1 MDFKSGGV
9 FLQRQRL
16 KELVS
21 EKYPF
26 KTPLAYVRTFG
37 CKQNENDGERI
48 KGILHSAG
56 FSFSETPENADI
68 IVYNTCAVRENAE
81 LKVFGILGEV
91 KHFKEKNPDLTVVL
105 CGCMASEEHIIEKI
119 KKTYKQVDIVFGTS
133 AINEFPRIL
142 SDYIENG
149 KFICD
154 KNEYQ
159 NYFSEASD
167 IVRSSDFTAGVPV
180 MYGCNNFC
188 TYCIVPY
195 VRGREQSRP
204 SSDILYEIK
213 SLVSKGYKEIML
225 LGQNVNSYGEG
236 LSEDIDFPRLLHKI
250 NEIEGDFRIRFMSS
264 HPKNATK
271 ELIDAIISCDK
282 ICKHFH
288 LPVQSGSDTILSA
301 MNRNY
306 TAENYLKVV
315 DYARN
320 KIPDFSFSTDI
331 IVGFPNESEE
341 DFEKTLDLMKKVRFD
356 SVFSFIYSKR
366 SGTKAALIEDKLTD
380 KEKSERMTRLLSLQR
395 EISTEHYKRFIGR
408 TLTVLAEEENSGKG
422 VVSGKS
428 DEFIIVEF
436 KGNKDL
442 IGQFVKV
449 KITDAHNWALYGEI
463 INI

>member
-21 EKYPF
+21 EKYPS

-56 FSFSETPENADI
+56 FSFSGTPENADI

-142 SDYIENG
+142 SDYIESR

-159 NYFSEASD
+159 NYFSSDND
-167 IVRSSDFTAGVPV
+167 IVRSSDFMAGVPV

-204 SSDILYEIK
+204 SSDIIGEIK
-213 SLVSKGYKEIML
+213 SLVSEGYKEIML

-288 LPVQSGSDTILSA
+288 LPVQSGSDEILSA

-306 TAENYLKVV
+306 TAENYLKIVR
-315 DYARN
+315 YARN

-366 SGTKAALIEDKLTD
+366 SGTKAALIEDKITD
-380 KEKSERMTRLLSLQR
+380 KEKSERMKRLLSLQR

-408 TLTVLAEEENSGKG
+408 TLTILAEEENSEKG
-422 VVSGKS
+422 IISGKS

>member
-1 MDFKSGGV
+1 MYK
-9 FLQRQRL
+9 QHL
-16 KELVS
+16 KDLIS
-21 EKYPF
+21 LKYRH
-26 KTPLAYVRTFG
+26 KTPLAFVRTFG

-48 KGILHSAG
+48 KGILSEAG
-56 FSFSETPENADI
+56 FSFCENPENADI

-91 KHFKEKNPDLTVVL
+91 KHFKEKNPDLTVIL
-105 CGCMASEEHIIEKI
+105 CGCMASEEHVIEKI
-119 KKTYKQVDIVFGTS
+119 KKTYKQVDIIFGTS
-133 AINEFPRIL
+133 AINELPRIL
-142 SDYIENG
+142 CEHLEKH

-154 KNEYQ
+154 TNEYE
-159 NYFSEASD
+159 NYFSEGNE
-167 IVRSSDFTAGVPV
+167 IVRSSDFMAGVPI

-195 VRGREQSRP
+195 VRGREKSRP
-204 SSDILYEIK
+204 SEDILSEVK
-213 SLVSKGYKEIML
+213 NLADKGYKEIML

-236 LSEDIDFPRLLHKI
+236 LSEDIDFPRLLRMI

-271 ELIDAIISCDK
+271 ELIDAIIECDK
-282 ICKHFH
+282 VCKHFH
-288 LPVQSGSDTILSA
+288 LPVQSGSDEILLA

-306 TAENYLKVV
+306 TAESYLSIVN
-315 DYARN
+315 YARN

-331 IVGFPNESEE
+331 IVGFPNESED
-341 DFEKTLDLMKKVRFD
+341 DFVKTLDLMKKVQFD

-366 SGTKAALIEDKLTD
+366 SGTKAALIEDKISD

-395 EISTEHYKRFIGR
+395 EISTEHYKRFIGK
-408 TLTVLAEEENSGKG
+408 TLTVLAEEENSEKG
-422 VVSGKS
+422 VVLGKS

-436 KGNKDL
+436 KADKYVIGN
-442 IGQFVKV
+442 FVKV
-449 KITDAHNWALYGEI
+449 KITGAHNWALIGEI